1 MVQAKNN
8 HANKKSKPRRQQDTV
23 KKQGMQADISELCAQ
38 LDALGLKIIQVT
50 ADGNCFFRA
59 LADQLEGNENDH
71 QKYREMVV
79 NYIFKNREDF
89 EPFIED
95 DVPFDKYC
103 QSMEKDGS
111 WAGHME
117 LQAASLVT
125 KRNIC
130 IHRLKSPRWYICNFS
145 GDHQANMIHLCY
157 HDGEHYC
164 SVRSKEDSCEGPA
177 KPIMIKAD
185 AHISA
190 KEHNNK
196 IAIDKSSK
204 GSSSRSTFNSGSVK
218 LVMAGTGI
226 EDIDKVEQVLREVDG
241 DVDAAIEFL
250 IAEKELDLDHD
261 ACSSADNS
269 KGEELLQGECQIQ
282 DPGQAVVASLDMKL
296 EQDICD
302 TKIQAVQ
309 ADSIHNQNKK
319 NPENKMCSCGSKKKC
334 KACGTSTG
342 KVSSFIVNSKHAV
355 NKGRREPKQNK
366 RKEAINEVRNCGSG
380 SLSDM
385 GALCI

>member
-8 HANKKSKPRRQQDTV
+8 HTNKKSKPRRQQDTV

-50 ADGNCFFRA
+50 ADGNCFFRFVEILFGLDWA

-79 NYIFKNREDF
+79 NYIF
-89 EPFIED
+89 
-95 DVPFDKYC
+95 
-103 QSMEKDGS
+103 
-111 WAGHME
+111 
-117 LQAASLVT
+117 
-125 KRNIC
+125 
-130 IHRLKSPRWYICNFS
+130 
-145 GDHQANMIHLCY
+145 
-157 HDGEHYC
+157 C
-164 SVRSKEDSCEGPA
+164 SFKEDSCEGPA

-196 IAIDKSSK
+196 VAIDKSSK

-226 EDIDKVEQVLREVDG
+226 EDIDKVEQVLQEVDG

-250 IAEKELDLDHD
+250 IAEKELDLDHN

-269 KGEELLQGECQIQ
+269 KGEDLLQETGSER
-282 DPGQAVVASLDMKL
+282 VVG
-296 EQDICD
+296 
-302 TKIQAVQ
+302 
-309 ADSIHNQNKK
+309 
-319 NPENKMCSCGSKKKC
+319 PEKMETGP
-334 KACGTSTG
+334 ST
-342 KVSSFIVNSKHAV
+342 
-355 NKGRREPKQNK
+355 
-366 RKEAINEVRNCGSG
+366 
-380 SLSDM
+380 
-385 GALCI
+385 

>member
-1 MVQAKNN
+1 M
-8 HANKKSKPRRQQDTV
+8 
-23 KKQGMQADISELCAQ
+23 
-38 LDALGLKIIQVT
+38 
-50 ADGNCFFRA
+50 FFSFCYDYIVIT
-59 LADQLEGNENDH
+59 LQNE
-71 QKYREMVV
+71 KYVE
-79 NYIFKNREDF
+79 
-89 EPFIED
+89 
-95 DVPFDKYC
+95 
-103 QSMEKDGS
+103 
-111 WAGHME
+111 
-117 LQAASLVT
+117 
-125 KRNIC
+125 
-130 IHRLKSPRWYICNFS
+130 LKSPRWYICNFS

-157 HDGEHYC
+157 HDGEHYS

-177 KPIMIKAD
+177 KPIMITAD

-190 KEHNNK
+190 KEHNK
-196 IAIDKSSK
+196 KVAIDKSSK

-250 IAEKELDLDHD
+250 IAEKELDLDHN

-269 KGEELLQGECQIQ
+269 KGEDLLQGESQIQ

-302 TKIQAVQ
+302 TKIQAIQ
-309 ADSIHNQNKK
+309 GDSNHDQNKK
-319 NPENKMCSCGSKKKC
+319 KPENKMCSCGSKKKC

-342 KVSSFIVNSKHAV
+342 KASSSIVNNSKHAA

-366 RKEAINEVRNCGSG
+366 RKGAINEVRNCGSG
-380 SLSDM
+380 SLPDM